1 MNTTRMA
8 RSGTQEETGKTKT
21 VMEKHSNKGI
31 GEDMETAANGVRRR
45 VLVKSFASRG
55 AKRLSQVGRVHNL
68 TVRESL

>member
-1 MNTTRMA
+1 
-8 RSGTQEETGKTKT
+8 
-21 VMEKHSNKGI
+21 MEKRSNKGI